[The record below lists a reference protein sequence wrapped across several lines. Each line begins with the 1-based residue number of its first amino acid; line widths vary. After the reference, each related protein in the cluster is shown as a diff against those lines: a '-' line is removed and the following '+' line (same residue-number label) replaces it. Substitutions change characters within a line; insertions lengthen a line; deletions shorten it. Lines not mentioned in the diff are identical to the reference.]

1 MVNDNLKL
9 INNKIKNFLI
19 SGDALEKYNF
29 SNHLKLHHLFLKH
42 QKPNLT
48 IEIYDITFNEK
59 HKDQQIF
66 SINDHINRIGE
77 NPFIGQQKFFNID
90 FINVEK
96 IYLQTKT
103 GTTTT
108 SCGNRYEKE
117 KKLHHFPSTYMANIS
132 ALAHI
137 HQYKVKGFLV
147 NQL

>member
-1 MVNDNLKL
+1 MANGNLKL
-9 INNKIKNFLI
+9 INNQIKNILI
-19 SGDALEKYNF
+19 SGDDLEKYNF
-29 SNHLKLHHLFLKH
+29 SNYLKLHNLFLKNK
-42 QKPNLT
+42 KPNSI
-48 IEIYDITFNEK
+48 IEIYDITFNK
-59 HKDQQIF
+59 KYKDQQTF

-77 NPFIGQQKFFNID
+77 NPFIGQQNFFNID

-96 IYLQTKT
+96 IYLQTTT
-103 GTTTT
+103 GTTTI

-117 KKLHHFPSTYMANIS
+117 KELHHFPSTYMANIS